1 MYLSKLNPE
10 NPFKVALR
18 THTKIFLQRE
28 ICDVTLGTPQIET
41 NIKLV
46 SLWIDLASNLMLRS
60 T

>member
-10 NPFKVALR
+10 NLFKVALR
-18 THTKIFLQRE
+18 THTKICPQRE
-28 ICDVTLGTPQIET
+28 ICDATLGTPQIET

-46 SLWIDLASNLMLRS
+46 SLWIDLASNLMLRF